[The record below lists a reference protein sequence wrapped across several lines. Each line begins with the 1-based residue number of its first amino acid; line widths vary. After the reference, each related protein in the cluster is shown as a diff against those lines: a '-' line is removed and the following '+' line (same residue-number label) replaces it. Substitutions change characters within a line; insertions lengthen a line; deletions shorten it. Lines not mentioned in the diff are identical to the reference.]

1 MRFMMINLLLV
12 CLLLFGIAYLAF
24 GSVETDPNPEPNA
37 HASIHYADDLFGRGL
52 LERSGNFTKSSDS
65 RVLNFKEHVVC
76 LSFWSNKQR
85 FDT

>member
-37 HASIHYADDLFGRGL
+37 HASIHYADDLFGQGL
-52 LERSGNFTKSSDS
+52 LERSGNFTKPSGGG
-65 RVLNFKEHVVC
+65 VLKFREHVVY
-76 LSFWSNKQR
+76 LSFW
-85 FDT
+85 